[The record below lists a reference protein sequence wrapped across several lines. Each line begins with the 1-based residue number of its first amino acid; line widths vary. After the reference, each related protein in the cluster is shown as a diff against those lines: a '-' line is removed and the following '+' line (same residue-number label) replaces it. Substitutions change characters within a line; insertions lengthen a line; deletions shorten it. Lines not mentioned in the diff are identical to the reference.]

1 MPCKLHVTVFLA
13 CNTSVFFKSQYHDL
27 QWKFF
32 FRYISNLR
40 MGNKHSLVLKFG
52 QLMSVYK
59 IKTFVKKLY
68 KKCGLGTSSRPSSD
82 CKE

>member
-1 MPCKLHVTVFLA
+1 
-13 CNTSVFFKSQYHDL
+13 
-27 QWKFF
+27 
-32 FRYISNLR
+32 

-59 IKTFVKKLY
+59 IKKFVKKLY
-68 KKCGLGTSSRPSSD
+68 KKCGLGTSSRPSSV